1 MTKLEKL
8 MNGTSDLSRV
18 DVLMNVITEI
28 AEENEMQLWAV
39 EIIKDNMED
48 HDNAEDAINY
58 LKDLA
63 TKGCVRGIVPEVISQ
78 ESTTELFRDYMT
90 LILEYIDDIIDDIGY
105 DPFDDCEY
113 KYIPNNMVWFVIDD
127 TANKLY
133 EHLEE
138 YWLEE
143 EAE

>member
-1 MTKLEKL
+1 MTKLEHL
-8 MNGTSDLSRV
+8 INTTSGISRV

-28 AEENEMQLWAV
+28 AEESEMQRWAV

-48 HDNAEDAINY
+48 HDNAEDAIHY

-63 TKGCVRGIVPEVISQ
+63 TKGCVSGIVPEVISQ
-78 ESTTELFRDYMT
+78 EDTTELFRDYMT
-90 LILEYIDDIIDDIGY
+90 LILEYIDNVIDDIGY

-127 TANKLY
+127 TASKLY
-133 EHLEE
+133 SILMDD
-138 YWLEE
+138 WLEE

>member
-1 MTKLEKL
+1 MTKLENL

-18 DVLMNVITEI
+18 DILMNVITEI

-63 TKGCVRGIVPEVISQ
+63 THGCVSGIVPEVISQ

-113 KYIPNNMVWFVIDD
+113 KYIPNNMVWFVIDG
-127 TANKLY
+127 TASDLY
-133 EHLEE
+133 SILMDD
-138 YWLEE
+138 WLEE